1 MSKIMR
7 SLFIVL
13 IILLIKIS
21 LFSGEIY
28 KDGFVYETYVDSGNR
43 ERIFTRSYLR
53 YIWNYYGG
61 GEPEIS
67 KGGYFPENLEQL
79 EAYIAEKEEDTIRI
93 VYFPENSIFF
103 KYAIDKSSFM
113 DPFTI
118 VEIGRKHGYRCKI
131 RTRVAFFGHFDDKED
146 QVKFLKEYFTT
157 DFAEG
162 LPLDPLIRV
171 KVILLE
177 KKEY

>member
-1 MSKIMR
+1 MR
-7 SLFIVL
+7 SLL
-13 IILLIKIS
+13 IFLITLLIKIS

-28 KDGFVYETYVDSGNR
+28 KDGFIYKTYVDSDNR
-43 ERIFTRSYLR
+43 ERIFTRSYLC

-61 GEPEIS
+61 EEPEIG

-79 EAYIAEKEEDTIRI
+79 EAYIAETDEDIIRI

-118 VEIGRKHGYRCKI
+118 VEIGKKYGYRCKI
-131 RTRVAFFGHFDDKED
+131 RTRVAFYGHFENKED
-146 QVKFLKEYFTT
+146 QERFLKEYFVS